1 MECYSDEVD
10 SEKSSRELTK
20 NSNNH
25 KRSSGGCCGTAGAVK
40 RPRGRPPGSKNKR
53 KRPVND
59 IAAEPLLTI
68 CTHILEIPAG
78 RDVAVALA
86 AFARGR
92 RLGLCVLAASGPVDG
107 VTLRGA
113 AGAVALRGRF
123 NILSVSA
130 AFLPPPAAGA
140 GGLSVSVAV
149 AGPQGRVVGGVVAG
163 PLVAAGTVVVVAA
176 AFSAAAFHQL
186 PGGSDVSD
194 ALLRGGSGGGDRS
207 RIGGNNDD
215 DDEQELGSADAGILE
230 CRFGF

>member
-1 MECYSDEVD
+1 MFLYSDESWAGGGLSMEETFCRNQSFLGTESPCWKVV
-10 SEKSSRELTK
+10 
-20 NSNNH
+20 
-25 KRSSGGCCGTAGAVK
+25 RSDKAAEGPS
-40 RPRGRPPGSKNKR
+40 PGSKNKR

-59 IAAEPLLTI
+59 IAAAAAEPLLTI

-86 AFARGR
+86 TLARGR
-92 RLGLCVLAASGPVDG
+92 RLGLCVLAASGPVAG

-123 NILSVSA
+123 DILSVSA

-186 PGGSDVSD
+186 PG
-194 ALLRGGSGGGDRS
+194 DRMFLMHTYAAAGAAAAEVGLVVTMMTNKRCS
-207 RIGGNNDD
+207 
-215 DDEQELGSADAGILE
+215 GILSIAQSV
-230 CRFGF
+230 